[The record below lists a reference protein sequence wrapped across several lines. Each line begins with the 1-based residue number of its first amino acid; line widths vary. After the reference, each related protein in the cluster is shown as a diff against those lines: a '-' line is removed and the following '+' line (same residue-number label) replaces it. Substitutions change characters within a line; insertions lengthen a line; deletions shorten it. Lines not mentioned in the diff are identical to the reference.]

1 MMMRARHPLRAPLRL
16 LPLAF
21 VGLACRDAISAH
33 APEPVAARDAASQ
46 VATSVQFRFETPAR
60 DDRFDHARLRIA
72 RYALAPSKLEDDTL
86 LWTARQGAR
95 RELLALGQPTAQG
108 YRLRAARSVP
118 LPARVGESRHYVAL
132 DTLPDGD
139 RLWITQ
145 VDHAIGTVT
154 PDAVAGVFT
163 AWLRSAE
170 REAPAVRAD
179 YRATASRTADAFGRL
194 LTLDS
199 VRTTRLAD
207 GSTHV
212 RLGLQL
218 HPERIAAEFPDFAR
232 YLRKYVAPASYR
244 ITLRD
249 RAVVGAH
256 ANDTWFVAEAK
267 ENLLQ
272 FTFRTRDGALQPLDG
287 PLRARPDTLAIHLD
301 VAAKVGLFTVG
312 ANAVR
317 GDLVFVR
324 APQEVGWAMRFAHP
338 PEWDLPPIAGRMVRT
353 PLNRPF
359 QGDGATLRLTVRRQA
374 NGQTAIHRRSTF
386 AVHESTIMRW
396 IGNLG
401 FTAVDDFAGRVEREE
416 ARFLAEAMVALR
428 RDLGALPLTSS
439 P

>member
-1 MMMRARHPLRAPLRL
+1 MRMRAHRPLRSPLRL

-21 VGLACRDAISAH
+21 VGLACRDTISAY

-46 VATSVQFRFETPAR
+46 VAASVQFRFETPAR
-60 DDRFDHARLRIA
+60 DDRYDHARMRIA

-95 RELLALGQPTAQG
+95 REVLALGQPTAQG
-108 YRLRAARSVP
+108 YRLRAAPSVP
-118 LPARVGESRHYVAL
+118 LPGRVGESRHYVAL
-132 DTLPDGD
+132 DTLPAGD
-139 RLWITQ
+139 RQWITQ
-145 VDHAIGTVT
+145 VDHAIGSVS
-154 PDAVAGVFT
+154 PEAVANVFT

-170 REAPAVRAD
+170 RDAAVIRAD
-179 YRATASRTADAFGRL
+179 YRTTAARTTQAFGRL

-199 VRTTRLAD
+199 VRTTRLPD
-207 GSTHV
+207 GSTRV

-218 HPERIAAEFPDFAR
+218 HPVRIAAEFPDFAR
-232 YLRKYVAPASYR
+232 YLQKYIEPASYR

-249 RAVVGAH
+249 RAVIGAH

-267 ENLLQ
+267 DNLLQ

-287 PLRARPDTLAIHLD
+287 PLRSRPDTLAIHLD
-301 VAAKVGLFTVG
+301 AAVKVALFTVG
-312 ANAVR
+312 AHAVR

-324 APQEVGWAMRFAHP
+324 SPQEVGWAMRFAHP

-359 QGDGATLRLTVRRQA
+359 QGNGATLRLTVRRQA
-374 NGQTAIHRRSTF
+374 NGQTAIHRLISF

-396 IGNLG
+396 LGNLG
-401 FTAVDDFAGRVEREE
+401 FTALRDFAGRVEREE

-428 RDLGALPLTSS
+428 QDLGTLPVDSQR
-439 P
+439 